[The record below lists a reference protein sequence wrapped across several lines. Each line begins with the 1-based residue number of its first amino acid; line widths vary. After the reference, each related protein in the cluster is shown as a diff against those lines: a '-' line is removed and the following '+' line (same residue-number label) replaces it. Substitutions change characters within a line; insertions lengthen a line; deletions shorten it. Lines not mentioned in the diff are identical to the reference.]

1 MTVLLE
7 YINGFYNFQQMHKI
21 DNNVF
26 YILSIMLALWLI
38 LAMTHYAHNYASSII
53 GGSLNVMHSPQ
64 KNHHVE

>member
-38 LAMTHYAHNYASSII
+38 LAMTHYAHNYAGII